1 MITAMRTYQIL
12 LLDKVEQTIEKI
24 ENFKGEEADV
34 KARLLELQ
42 LGYCE
47 GEKPT
52 VTEQIVKDRGKHIRT
67 LIAESDCDFSYITPV
82 AIVLL
87 TSQN

>member
-1 MITAMRTYQIL
+1 MRTYQIL
-12 LLDKVEQTIEKI
+12 LLDKVEQTMEKI
-24 ENFKGEEADV
+24 ENFKSDEAGV

-52 VTEQIVKDRGKHIRT
+52 LTEQTVKVRSGNHIRT
-67 LIAESDCDFSYITPV
+67 LIAESDCDFCYITPV
-82 AIVLL
+82 EVVTPPAP
-87 TSQN
+87 QN